1 MKWDE
6 WRGSLDGRPVFYSRK
21 LFEIFGVRFSIH
33 KMVGPDDCGCFHTH
47 PANAI
52 RIVIWGGYEE
62 QIFYDFGSHIKLHI
76 EKCGVGTIGLVRPQF
91 CHRIKKISNNKS
103 SYSLWIRFKKTA
115 QVHLRGEG
123 WAKQASGKRESDGK
137 IKGLH

>member
-33 KMVGPDDCGCFHTH
+33 KMVGPDDWGCFHTH
-47 PANAI
+47 PAKAI
-52 RIVIWGGYEE
+52 RIVLWGGYDEE
-62 QIFYDFGSHIKLHI
+62 IQKIY
-76 EKCGVGTIGLVRPQF
+76 ETCETRRTERCGPGTIGMVRPEH
-91 CHRIKKISNNKS
+91 CHRITRLLNGKNSF
-103 SYSLWIRFKKTA
+103 SLWIRFKKTA

-123 WAKQASGKRESDGK
+123 WAEQTSGKRESDGK
-137 IKGLH
+137 IKGVH